1 MVDADGSNDISFTE
15 FFFFLTMLQIPHGV
29 LRKAFKKG
37 KNPYTWTMEE
47 MCEELPKI
55 MLKSSAGSKRQ

>member
-1 MVDADGSNDISFTE
+1 
-15 FFFFLTMLQIPHGV
+15 MLQIPHGV

-37 KNPYTWTMEE
+37 KNPNTWTVEE